1 MKKILLILI
10 FASPFYIQ
18 AQSTDYDTATT
29 DTWVSGNPANEA
41 VSLVNQ
47 IICFLKNASGPN
59 MTDFLGKKYKAVVYM
74 DECEQSSGG
83 SSRDESRGTGGSS
96 STAAQGDSSGSS
108 NAAEEKKDAM
118 IVINEIATR
127 AADSDPIVGKAW
139 VYMPDTDGGG
149 GFDSFDRSLFLE
161 NTITSGVSTDNPYGA
176 FTMNYTMTNT
186 NAAWGGSLPAGSTV
200 GEGYLNVSGTKAEFM
215 ERSFMQSEMQAYADF
230 SQTEAGDVK
239 GVIVKGGASDGAG
252 PTGMGSMFK
261 LYYAFNVDKSA
272 NLYCEIFLTS
282 EKISFNQNALIT
294 AMTQDATIAGPTTA
308 LKPTVGA
315 ALTSSEL
322 ETAGISTDAK
332 CLSTEDSDKRKSVW
346 QYGVYTQAGAEYT
359 GADETKKAPFSIYAV
374 NASNQELRGY
384 ASHWGVHVDWEV
396 SDTDAL
402 AANWQNEQ
410 DSSDESTYKLF
421 QNYGKLEK
429 YTNSFLSLNDIH
441 KVRFRLYIGWAYSA
455 SEKTK
460 FNNLGFVDTDWD
472 GADNVQGNS
481 DDDYEEYEGYWD
493 KDLQKF
499 CFDTKISW
507 RRSSNNILTLTG
519 SCSGTSTSNSNTS
532 GAVIVF
538 SGTEW
543 FTQMGDYQRIYAWS
557 PETGTDYAIRKTTIE
572 NPTSRTSANGIKVQS
587 REWVDIESISDTTF
601 LCLRNCP
608 TVSGVNASAKAALDA
623 IQTNSGETLHAS
635 PYNSAIGPHFKA
647 ADYAATTPDGQIT
660 DFYGTGAHYLFQEGD
675 YFHEEQSSVYLSES
689 SNSDDVAIY
698 KISSGK
704 FYEGAGTPSE
714 ATEVTWSAS
723 VLGTEVSEVTS
734 ITDSETG
741 LQPYAG
747 MKMADLFM
755 GHRIKSADYSA
766 THSYRTRGMSWA
778 IESGFL
784 IENTEINRNK
794 IRCDYASGTSYP
806 TFGNNKQHPRIVTIN
821 SNQATDLRLCD
832 NKIRE
837 GFDGTYYRFYL
848 KPRAQWTIKK
858 DNVIVNFF
866 KPEIMYF
873 DTAQI
878 DTPSEISASGIQDR
892 DKNKIIRLEFNG
904 ARQLWGLPG
913 GVWDFCKDESLGD
926 QVYNWNSECYRYVD
940 RFVIPDGLNI
950 NTAADGSGT
959 SYKVKAL
966 GIDEFLVPTSNP
978 ANIATMFD
986 GLTKELLPS
995 ETLLKNLG
1003 PDGGTNAI
1011 GTQPLDSTLE
1021 ESGKAQVIHGKRV
1034 SGT

>member
-10 FASPFYIQ
+10 FTSPFYIQ

-96 STAAQGDSSGSS
+96 EGGDLSGAANNS
-108 NAAEEKKDAM
+108 EEKKDSM
-118 IVINEIATR
+118 VVINEIATR
-127 AADSDPIVGKAW
+127 TADSDPIVGKAW
-139 VYMPDTDGGG
+139 VFMPDTDGGG

-161 NTITSGVSTDNPYGA
+161 NSISSGVTTDNPYGA

-200 GEGYLNVSGTKAEFM
+200 GEGYLNVSGSKAEFM

-230 SQTEAGDVK
+230 SQTEEGDVK
-239 GVIVKGGASDGAG
+239 GVIVKGGESGNAG
-252 PTGMGSMFK
+252 PGSLGGDMFK
-261 LYYAFNVDKSA
+261 AYYAFNVDKSA
-272 NLYCEIFLTS
+272 NLYCEKFLTS
-282 EKISFNQNALIT
+282 EKIVFDQTALIA
-294 AMTQDATIAGPTTA
+294 AMSQDATIAGPTTA

-315 ALTSSEL
+315 ALTDSEL
-322 ETAGISTDAK
+322 ATAGISKDAK
-332 CLSTEDSDKRKSVW
+332 CLSTEDSDKKKSVW

-374 NASNQELRGY
+374 GSGNKELRGY
-384 ASHWGVHVDWEV
+384 ASHWGVHVDYEV
-396 SDTDAL
+396 TDTEAL

-410 DSSDESTYKLF
+410 DSSDTATYKIF

-429 YTNSFLSLNDIH
+429 YTNSFLSLNEIH
-441 KVRFRLYIGWAYSA
+441 KVRFRLYMGWASSS

-472 GADNVQGNS
+472 GADNIQGNS

-519 SCSGTSTSNSNTS
+519 SCSTTSTTNSNTS

-538 SGTEW
+538 SGAEW
-543 FTQMGDYQRIYAWS
+543 FTQMGDYSRISGWS
-557 PETGTDYAIRKTTIE
+557 PETGTDYEIRKTTVD
-572 NPTSRTSANGIKVQS
+572 NPTSNTSANGIKVQS
-587 REWVDIESISDTTF
+587 REWVDIESVADGTF
-601 LCLRNCP
+601 LCLKNCP
-608 TVSGVNASAKAALDA
+608 TVSGVNASVKAALDA

-635 PYNSAIGPHFKA
+635 PFNTAIGPHFKA
-647 ADYAATTPDGQIT
+647 ADFAATTPNGQID
-660 DFYGTGAHYLFQEGD
+660 DFYGTGAHFMFEEGD
-675 YFHEEQSSVYLSES
+675 YFHYEQSSVYLSEN

-747 MKMADLFM
+747 MKMADLLG
-755 GHRIKSADYSA
+755 GHRVKAADYTS
-766 THSYRTRGMSWA
+766 TYNYRTNGLDWA
-778 IESGFL
+778 IRSGL
-784 IENTEINRNK
+784 LVENTEANRNK
-794 IRCDYASGTSYP
+794 IRCDYASGTSYH
-806 TFGNNKQHPRIVTIN
+806 TYGDNKQHPRIVTIN
-821 SNQATDLRLCD
+821 GNQATDLRLCN

-848 KPRAQWTIKK
+848 KPRAQWTIKQAGT
-858 DNVIVNFF
+858 IVNFF

-878 DTPSEISASGIQDR
+878 DTPSEISVSGIQDR

-913 GVWDFCKDESLGD
+913 GVWDFCTDNALGD
-926 QVYNWNSECYRYVD
+926 QVPNWNGECYRYID

-950 NTAADGSGT
+950 NTAPDGSGT
-959 SYKVKAL
+959 SYKIKAL
-966 GIDEFLVPTSNP
+966 GIDEFLVPTSDP
-978 ANIATMFD
+978 ANIATLFD

-1003 PDGGTNAI
+1003 PDGGTNSI
-1011 GTQPLDSTLE
+1011 GTQPADSTLE